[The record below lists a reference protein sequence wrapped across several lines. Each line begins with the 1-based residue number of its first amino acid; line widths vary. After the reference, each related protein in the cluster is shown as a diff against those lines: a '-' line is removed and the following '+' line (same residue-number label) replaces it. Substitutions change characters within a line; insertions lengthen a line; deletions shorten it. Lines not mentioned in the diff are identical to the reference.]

1 MAEASSLLIGYV
13 VLNPLLDRA
22 PPPPPPPPPPL
33 ALLLLRLFVPDPP
46 FMLPVLF
53 LLRMLL
59 VPLTLD
65 TGLLLGTAGPAAS
78 ITLPTLG
85 FESAGNSSDSVRF
98 PVIHMGKAEGGGRLL
113 RQWTMEVT
121 TEANNVR
128 NQRGKMGERE
138 MKAF

>member
-1 MAEASSLLIGYV
+1 MAEASSLLTGYV

-22 PPPPPPPPPPL
+22 PPLPPPPL

-113 RQWTMEVT
+113 RQWTIGGSN
-121 TEANNVR
+121 EANNVR